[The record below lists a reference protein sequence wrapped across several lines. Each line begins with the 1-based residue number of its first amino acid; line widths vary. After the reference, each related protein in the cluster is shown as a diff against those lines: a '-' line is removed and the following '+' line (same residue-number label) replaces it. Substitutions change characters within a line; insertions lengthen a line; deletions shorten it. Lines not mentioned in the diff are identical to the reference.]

1 MGKEIT
7 AADAAADN
15 SPTSHYEKTA
25 RLPDSVKWARESL
38 ILHQDNTNS
47 DDEDAVADLLSDLMH
62 YCDFH
67 GLDFKDELRR
77 ATDNYAYDGSRE

>member
-7 AADAAADN
+7 AADAAPDN
-15 SPTSHYEKTA
+15 SPASHYERLA
-25 RLPDSVKWARESL
+25 NLPDSVKWASESL

-47 DDEDAVADLLSDLMH
+47 DDEDAVADLLADLMH

-67 GLDFKDELRR
+67 RLDFKDELRR
-77 ATDNYAYDGSRE
+77 AADNYEHDASQ

>member
-7 AADAAADN
+7 VADAAPDQ
-15 SPTSHYEKTA
+15 SSVSHYEREA
-25 RLPDSVKWARESL
+25 NMPLSVKWAAESL

-47 DDEDAVADLLSDLMH
+47 DDDDAVADLLADLMH
-62 YCDFH
+62 YCEFH

-77 ATDNYAYDGSRE
+77 AEDNYGNDG